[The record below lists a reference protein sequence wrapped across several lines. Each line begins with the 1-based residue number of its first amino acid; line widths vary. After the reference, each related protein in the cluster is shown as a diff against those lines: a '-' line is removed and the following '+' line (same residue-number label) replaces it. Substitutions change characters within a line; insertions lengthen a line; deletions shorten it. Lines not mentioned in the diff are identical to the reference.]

1 VEYSRAPNADRLTEA
16 LVELAARRIV
26 TVGHYRFLVFT
37 NPIDGMDVE
46 YNQWYDAVHLG
57 EVIAVPGFIAAERYR
72 CCPTAEAALD
82 HAYLAIYE
90 FEADD
95 PVATLAEL
103 TARARDGRIDMT
115 PVLAPDIETR
125 LYEVITPRISR

>member
-1 VEYSRAPNADRLTEA
+1 
-16 LVELAARRIV
+16 
-26 TVGHYRFLVFT
+26 VGHYRFLVFT

-95 PVATLAEL
+95 PVSTLAEL